1 MSEENIEICR
11 LKWLKIHW
19 KTLTIAGKLFWNLPS
34 QMFSL
39 AQPRGIFKNL
49 NFKIL
54 WIGKKIESTALDK
67 HYEIP
72 ILNLWMNWEKLS
84 LNLTFT
90 VEDKMVSLHKIR
102 LGTIWTQWIRYSIS
116 SNFKNLSQWIWE
128 KNFPLAKIK
137 FFNSVGILR
146 IPQNF

>member
-34 QMFSL
+34 QMLSL

-54 WIGKKIESTALDK
+54 WIWKKFENTALDQ

-72 ILNLWMNWEKLS
+72 ILNLWMNWEKLR

-90 VEDKMVSLHKIR
+90 VENKMVSLHKIR
-102 LGTIWTQWIRYSIS
+102 LDTIWTQWIRYSIS
-116 SNFKNLSQWIWE
+116 SNFKNSSQWIWGKKNSTGKN
-128 KNFPLAKIK
+128 KNF
-137 FFNSVGILR
+137 
-146 IPQNF
+146 